1 MSLGLKETKRKLTQL
16 SEELKLKSN
25 TVSTSNNAKK
35 IKELEASVN
44 SSKVKLNELTNTV
57 YELEQRVTALE

>member
-16 SEELKLKSN
+16 SEELRLKSN

-35 IKELEASVN
+35 IKELEVSVN
-44 SSKVKLNELTNTV
+44 SLKVKLNELTNAI
-57 YELEQRVTALE
+57 YELEQRVSALE